1 MVPTTSPATSHT
13 ETRQQAPLSG
23 STGRQA
29 VSPITSGTGIH
40 QQAPPRESTGRHAG
54 SPMTSSIRPHE
65 ETPPRDTAGQPTARS
80 VAAKRREGSP
90 RAPPGDSGR
99 QQAVYSWPRT
109 TGIGYNPQSGFA
121 LQQTILPGRQEGI
134 QQDPRSDQT
143 PRQPAPS
150 TGRGQSATPIGDIER
165 KSAGA
170 GGAQL
175 QLARQ
180 EVTNLPI
187 PGTGPVK
194 GGLPA
199 PPLTARR
206 MEGFHL
212 IDVGFR
218 AAITIGPKSGPLDP
232 ATLESFVTGVARNY
246 NTQVPSQ
253 HPRMEEKLFEYDEGP
268 SSHLWSMETMDPDLV
283 DASSSRGIAPVQN
296 SQSLGIN

>member
-1 MVPTTSPATSHT
+1 MVQTTSPATLHT
-13 ETRQQAPLSG
+13 ETRQLAPLSE

-29 VSPITSGTGIH
+29 VSPLISNTGLH
-40 QQAPPRESTGRHAG
+40 QHAPPRESTGRHAG
-54 SPMTSSIRPHE
+54 SPITSSIRPHE
-65 ETPPRDTAGQPTARS
+65 EAPPREMAGQQTARS
-80 VAAKRREGSP
+80 VAAKRRERSP
-90 RAPPGDSGR
+90 RAPQGDSGR

-121 LQQTILPGRQEGI
+121 PQQTILPRRQEGI

-143 PRQPAPS
+143 QHQPAPS
-150 TGRGQSATPIGDIER
+150 AGRGQSATPIGNIER

-175 QLARQ
+175 QPAHQ
-180 EVTNLPI
+180 EVTNLPV

-199 PPLTARR
+199 LPLTARR
-206 MEGFHL
+206 MVDFYL
-212 IDVGFR
+212 IDVGFQ
-218 AAITIGPKSGPLDP
+218 AAITISPKSGPLDP

-246 NTQVPSQ
+246 NRQVPSQ
-253 HPRMEEKLFEYDEGP
+253 HPRMEEKLFEFDEGP

-283 DASSSRGIAPVQN
+283 DTSSSRETAPVQY